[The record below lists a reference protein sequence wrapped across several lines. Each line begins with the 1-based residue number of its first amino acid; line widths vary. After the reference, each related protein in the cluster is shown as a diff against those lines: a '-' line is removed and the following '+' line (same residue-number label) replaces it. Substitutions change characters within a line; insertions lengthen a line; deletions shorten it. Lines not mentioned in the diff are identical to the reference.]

1 MAEHWSTGDEI
12 RFLRTTVPPFGL
24 TRHEFLSNY
33 KEAIKF
39 RENWDVIN
47 KDEIEAFLTKEIE
60 KEIQN
65 GGN

>member
-1 MAEHWSTGDEI
+1 MAEYWRTSDEI

-24 TRHEFLSNY
+24 TRYEFLSNY

-39 RENWDVIN
+39 RENWDVLN
-47 KDEIEAFLTKEIE
+47 KEEIEAFLTKEIE